1 MSHQLGMG
9 DGKRSMVITGACCV
23 MALTILQTTTA
34 QTAVQEWMVN
44 TMTIEEAVRRLKKI
58 RRFAPFF
65 LDKELDEVIATL
77 ESITTCG
84 HCKYLT
90 VQDDGVNY
98 CRLYKTAKPWDGFCE
113 KGEKR

>member
-1 MSHQLGMG
+1 
-9 DGKRSMVITGACCV
+9 
-23 MALTILQTTTA
+23 MATA
-34 QTAVQEWMVN
+34 AQEWMV
-44 TMTIEEAVRRLKKI
+44 MKMKMHEEAIRELKRIKK
-58 RRFAPFF
+58 FAPFF
-65 LDKELDEVIATL
+65 MEWKIDYIITL
-77 ESITTCG
+77 IKNAEPTTCG

>member
-1 MSHQLGMG
+1 
-9 DGKRSMVITGACCV
+9 MVITSACCV
-23 MALTILQTTTA
+23 MAWTISQTTTA
-34 QTAVQEWMVN
+34 QTAVQEWTVIKV
-44 TMTIEEAVRRLKKI
+44 TIEEAVRRLKKI

-65 LDKELDEVIATL
+65 LDKELDEVTALL

>member
-1 MSHQLGMG
+1 MQKSREDTDVLNAKGFRG
-9 DGKRSMVITGACCV
+9 TWK
-23 MALTILQTTTA
+23 TTA
-34 QTAVQEWMVN
+34 RTAAQEWTRMV
-44 TMTIEEAVRRLKKI
+44 TKVTIDEAVRRLKKI

-84 HCKYLT
+84 HCKYLI

-98 CRLYKTAKPWDGFCE
+98 CKLYKTAKPWDGFCE

>member
-1 MSHQLGMG
+1 
-9 DGKRSMVITGACCV
+9 
-23 MALTILQTTTA
+23 
-34 QTAVQEWMVN
+34 VQEWTVIKV
-44 TMTIEEAVRRLKKI
+44 TIEEAVRRLKKI

-65 LDKELDEVIATL
+65 LDKELDEVTALL

>member
-1 MSHQLGMG
+1 MQKSREDTDVLRVKGFRG
-9 DGKRSMVITGACCV
+9 TW
-23 MALTILQTTTA
+23 TTTA
-34 QTAVQEWMVN
+34 HSAVQEWMV
-44 TMTIEEAVRRLKKI
+44 TKMTIEEAVRRLKKI

-65 LDKELDEVIATL
+65 LDKELDGVIATL
-77 ESITTCG
+77 DSITTCG